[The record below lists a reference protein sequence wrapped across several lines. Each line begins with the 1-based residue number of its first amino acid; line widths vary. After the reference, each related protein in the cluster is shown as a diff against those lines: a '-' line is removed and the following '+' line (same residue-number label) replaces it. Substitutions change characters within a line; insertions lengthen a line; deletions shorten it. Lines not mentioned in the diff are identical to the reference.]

1 MLFRDLLAT
10 LTNADVR
17 FVVIGGVAL
26 VLRGSVRL
34 TVDLDICYARDGDNL
49 QRLADAL
56 APHHP
61 RLRGAPPE
69 LPFLWDAQT
78 LRSGL
83 NFTLKTDLGDLD
95 VLGEVIERR
104 LHPHAV
110 AALAEQVAQN
120 APMFDFLRL
129 ARRVELLT
137 QITSSR
143 TSCHQL
149 RIERVVH
156 LAGQHLLAFDG
167 HPRTVSCRSVACSQ
181 TVPQRDTFASVKTPF
196 G

>member
-95 VLGEVIERR
+95 VLGEVTGIGGYD
-104 LHPHAV
+104 AV
-110 AALAEQVAQN
+110 A
-120 APMFDFLRL
+120 RL
-129 ARRVELLT
+129 ATEQDVAGLRVHVL
-137 QITSSR
+137 
-143 TSCHQL
+143 
-149 RIERVVH
+149 
-156 LAGQHLLAFDG
+156 
-167 HPRTVSCRSVACSQ
+167 
-181 TVPQRDTFASVKTPF
+181 
-196 G
+196 

>member
-34 TVDLDICYARDGDNL
+34 TVDLDVCYARDGDNL

-61 RLRGAPPE
+61 RLRGAPPA

-95 VLGEVIERR
+95 VLGEVTGIGGYD
-104 LHPHAV
+104 AV
-110 AALAEQVAQN
+110 ARLSTEQDVAG
-120 APMFDFLRL
+120 LRVHVL
-129 ARRVELLT
+129 TLDGLERTKRAAGGVKDLLDLEEISEIRR
-137 QITSSR
+137 QSS
-143 TSCHQL
+143 
-149 RIERVVH
+149 
-156 LAGQHLLAFDG
+156 
-167 HPRTVSCRSVACSQ
+167 
-181 TVPQRDTFASVKTPF
+181 K
-196 G
+196 